1 MKYTHRPYWRGS
13 TYSGAIRLSRGTTKL
28 NLKNY
33 TPVHVANRSFVILHP
48 FSPSFVRLCS
58 PSLPLPQLP
67 RPTGFSQ
74 DKLATSTDCHYFRRC
89 RMRICSFPFFF
100 SLFLLFPPIFS
111 FLILPSSLP
120 LSFFSEIGRSLFSL
134 EREYLLRVSRLV
146 YERMDRYLESFVMM
160 IVECEKLNERMPEGG
175 G

>member
-100 SLFLLFPPIFS
+100 SLFLLFPPHLFVPDS
-111 FLILPSSLP
+111 PFFPSSL
-120 LSFFSEIGRSLFSL
+120 FFFWNWPISVFTRTRIFVACIQACV
-134 EREYLLRVSRLV
+134 RE
-146 YERMDRYLESFVMM
+146 D
-160 IVECEKLNERMPEGG
+160 G
-175 G
+175 